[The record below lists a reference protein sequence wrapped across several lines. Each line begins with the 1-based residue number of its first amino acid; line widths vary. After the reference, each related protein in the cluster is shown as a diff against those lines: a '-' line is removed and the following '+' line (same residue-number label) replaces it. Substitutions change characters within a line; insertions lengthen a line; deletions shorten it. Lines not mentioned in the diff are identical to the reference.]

1 MGNRGADGISERI
14 LDYGARII
22 KVVEALPNTLVG
34 RRIADQVLRS
44 GLSVAANFEEAQAAE
59 STADFA
65 HKLQIAL
72 KEAREAKYWLRVVS
86 KAEKLPQR
94 RLELLVDESDQ
105 LVAMLSKAVAKA
117 KGKAKPRET
126 APVEDAAKG
135 EEGGKR

>member
-1 MGNRGADGISERI
+1 MG
-14 LDYGARII
+14 
-22 KVVEALPNTLVG
+22 
-34 RRIADQVLRS
+34 
-44 GLSVAANFEEAQAAE
+44 ANVEEAQAAE

-86 KAEKLPQR
+86 KAEKLPRQ

-117 KGKAKPRET
+117 KGKAKQRDPAP
-126 APVEDAAKG
+126 APVEVVQSG
-135 EEGGKR
+135 EGGER